1 MKVTINE
8 AAWQARGV
16 PTIVEDNRVR
26 VRLLNDHASHVWI
39 DLQREGDCVLLAVDR
54 SSLHRRIAEAI
65 GASEV

>member
-1 MKVTINE
+1 VKVPIDE

-39 DLQREGDCVLLAVDR
+39 DLQREGDCVLLMVDR
-54 SSLHRRIAEAI
+54 SSLHRRIADAI
-65 GASEV
+65 GVTEV